1 MGCIGAGGC
10 WSRMVIGTRLNRL
23 IIVLIPANLLITCG
37 LISLLSLLWL
47 VVRGLHCMLG
57 ISHLG
62 LTISRLGLC
71 LVNRLLVN
79 WLWGSI
85 HRGRLLVLCLGLRS
99 GVTLTVVGLL
109 RLGITLLWLAIRA
122 CLGLAIGGSLGLGI
136 HLLGL
141 SLISG
146 ASCLVVALMHAQS
159 VAMSEPTTVE
169 WRAEASAE
177 KAKSAT
183 ITAPKRP
190 ISAITATIP
199 ALEGRAISETVA
211 AVSTIS

>member
-62 LTISRLGLC
+62 LTIGRLGLC

-85 HRGRLLVLCLGLRS
+85 HRGRLMVLCLGRRS

-109 RLGITLLWLAIRA
+109 RLAITLLWLAIR
-122 CLGLAIGGSLGLGI
+122 
-136 HLLGL
+136 LLGL

-183 ITAPKRP
+183 ITAPKR
-190 ISAITATIP
+190 
-199 ALEGRAISETVA
+199 
-211 AVSTIS
+211 TIS